1 MGLIPWVSKEACDAD
16 YFWPKVVIWDS
27 LDCTLFGRVQSTLKF
42 YYHTSSTFVLSI
54 FFLLRLRWMLLLLL
68 QLLIFGRQCW
78 SIQDFPL
85 LLGHPWE
92 PRRRQHRRC
101 YLALHAPKMHVSM
114 PKFEAAAGE
123 CALSFLLSN
132 ALLQRTMSAEHLP
145 SPYSLNTICDD
156 PHMGVQLCNECCVNI
171 GAVVLVLH

>member
-42 YYHTSSTFVLSI
+42 YYHTSASTFVLSI

-101 YLALHAPKMHVSM
+101 YLALHAPKMHVSDAKIRGCCRRVRALFS
-114 PKFEAAAGE
+114 PLKCSPPEDNERRASSFSIFSQYYLRRPTHG
-123 CALSFLLSN
+123 CA
-132 ALLQRTMSAEHLP
+132 T
-145 SPYSLNTICDD
+145 
-156 PHMGVQLCNECCVNI
+156 VQW
-171 GAVVLVLH
+171 VLR